1 MVRAHLLSSVRV
13 GVVSDLA
20 VLWRAQLGIEAE
32 VVSSLS
38 DADWREQRAG
48 GRASSLR
55 ARVRGLLFPLVAPLP
70 PRGSADVL
78 VATTNPFWLP
88 WVVTLRRPRA
98 AVVTLVYDVYPDA
111 IEARWRLPR
120 LLRWPFATIV
130 ASGLRRSAAVVV
142 LGEQV
147 RRALTARW
155 SLSVP
160 VTVIP
165 TGADPQTFVDAVD
178 RSDALPDT
186 GADRVVLSYVGN
198 TGSMHDGATL
208 GAALA
213 AALAANPRTVT
224 AIVAT
229 RGDRS
234 EELLAPLRGLANAQ
248 LAATLDDDVWAWL
261 MRRSDIALVTLDGR
275 AGLAS
280 MPSKTYPALAAGCAV
295 LAIAPDG
302 SDLAALVRDHGAGL
316 VVAPGDVQGATVALT
331 ALVEDVAMRTR
342 LGASA
347 RAAAEHAA
355 PAALARAWS
364 DVLGPL
370 IERAAE
376 SAPGHGPGPK
386 VEPGPAGLGSG
397 R

>member
-20 VLWRAQLGIEAE
+20 ALWRARLGIDVE

-147 RRALTARW
+147 RRELTARW

-234 EELLAPLRGLANAQ
+234 EELLAPLRDLANAQ

-261 MRRSDIALVTLDGR
+261 MHRSDVALVTLDGR

-302 SDLAALVRDHGAGL
+302 SDLAALVRDHGAGI
-316 VVAPGDVQGATVALT
+316 VVAPGDVQGATAALT
-331 ALVEDVAMRTR
+331 ALVEDVGLRTR

-347 RAAAEHAA
+347 RAASEHAA

-370 IERAAE
+370 IDRAAGPATGP
-376 SAPGHGPGPK
+376 APN